1 MRAARG
7 FRPALLAG
15 WMCAGLIVY
24 PGAALVAAP
33 DDAAQLLKS
42 ADDIKTANNSEFKQ
56 RLGRLDA
63 QREQLTPQQ
72 TTYLHYLQAWQ
83 AAYDADY
90 AAAIPQLNA
99 LADGAADDTLR
110 FRAGMTA
117 VNVLAIALRYEEAY
131 ARLYQ
136 MLDLLPAVTDRKAR
150 QQGLN
155 VAAFLYER
163 AGQYDLSLKYADEQ
177 LATESHG
184 NGGCTARN
192 QRLQSLFRSGRL
204 DAFGREYQAGIDA
217 CEEVGELLWSNRIR
231 IYAANY
237 HLVQGRNREAIELL
251 KNHSDEVRRTH
262 YAELISTFDSMLAR
276 ASWKAG
282 DAQAA
287 HGYAT
292 DAIAE
297 SIKGEY
303 SEALVDAYQVL
314 YEIARQQGAYAD
326 ALTYHEKYAT
336 ADKGYLN
343 DTSARALAYQ
353 MVSQQVLD
361 KKRQIDALNEKNQVL
376 ELRRT
381 VDAKSAEATRLYMLL
396 LMIVLASIAFWA
408 YRTKRAQ
415 LRFMRLARRDGLTGI
430 ANRQHFLETARS
442 ALRYAEKSMRD
453 VCVVVLDLDNFKQV
467 NDVHG
472 HAIGDLVLKCAVQA
486 CEARLRSV
494 DVFGRL
500 GGEEFG
506 IVLPDCA
513 AEVAKQRAEELRA
526 AIAAVSAIDP
536 RIDFPVSAS
545 FGVAATGQCGYELR
559 ELLAQADAALY
570 EAKRAGRNRVCL
582 HESEAAHIGSAASA
596 SQA

>member
-1 MRAARG
+1 MRATRR
-7 FRPALLAG
+7 FHPALLAG
-15 WMCAGLIVY
+15 WICAALILH
-24 PGAALVAAP
+24 PGAALAAAP
-33 DDAAQLLKS
+33 DDAAQMLKN
-42 ADDIKTANNSEFKQ
+42 ADDIKSANNGEFK
-56 RLGRLDA
+56 RLLGRLDA
-63 QREQLTPQQ
+63 ERDRLTAQQ
-72 TTYLHYLQAWQ
+72 DIHLRYLQAWQ
-83 AAYDADY
+83 AAYEADY

-99 LADGAADDTLR
+99 LADGAGDDTLR

-192 QRLQSLFRSGRL
+192 QRLQALYRSGAL
-204 DAFGREYQAGIDA
+204 DTFGREFQAGIDA
-217 CEEVGELLWSNRIR
+217 CEEVGEVLWSNRIR
-231 IYAANY
+231 VYAASY
-237 HLVQGRNREAIELL
+237 YLVQGRSREAIELL
-251 KNHSDEVRRTH
+251 KSHSDEVHRTH

-282 DAQAA
+282 ESQAA
-287 HGYAT
+287 RGYAN

-303 SEALVDAYQVL
+303 SEALADAYQVL
-314 YEIARQQGAYAD
+314 YEISRQEGAYAD
-326 ALTYHEKYAT
+326 ALAYHEKYAT

-381 VDAKSAEATRLYMLL
+381 VDAKSAETGRAYMVLL
-396 LMIVLASIAFWA
+396 LVVLASIALWA

-415 LRFMRLARRDGLTGI
+415 LRFMRLARSDGLTGI
-430 ANRQHFLETARS
+430 ANRQHFLATARN
-442 ALRYAEKSMRD
+442 ALRYAEKSMRN

-467 NDVHG
+467 NDAHG

-513 AEVAKQRAEELRA
+513 PEVAKQRAEELRG
-526 AIAAVSAIDP
+526 AIAAVSAIDA

-545 FGVAATGQCGYELR
+545 FGVAAARHCGYDLR
-559 ELLAQADAALY
+559 ELLAHADAALY
-570 EAKRAGRNRVCL
+570 DAKRTGRDRVCM
-582 HESEAAHIGSAASA
+582 HSPEATADHAAGVA
-596 SQA
+596 RT

>member
-1 MRAARG
+1 
-7 FRPALLAG
+7 
-15 WMCAGLIVY
+15 
-24 PGAALVAAP
+24 
-33 DDAAQLLKS
+33 
-42 ADDIKTANNSEFKQ
+42 
-56 RLGRLDA
+56 
-63 QREQLTPQQ
+63 
-72 TTYLHYLQAWQ
+72 
-83 AAYDADY
+83 
-90 AAAIPQLNA
+90 LNA
-99 LADGAADDTLR
+99 LADGAGDDTLR

-136 MLDLLPAVTDRKAR
+136 MLDLLPTVADRKAR

-192 QRLQSLFRSGRL
+192 QRLQSLYRSGKL
-204 DAFGREYQAGIDA
+204 DAFAREYQAGIDA
-217 CEEVGELLWSNRIR
+217 CEEVGEALWSNRIR

-237 HLVQGRNREAIELL
+237 HLVQGRGREAIELL
-251 KNHSDEVRRTH
+251 KNHADEVRRTH

-276 ASWKAG
+276 ASWTTG

-287 HGYAT
+287 RVYAN
-292 DAIAE
+292 DAVAE

-314 YEIARQQGAYAD
+314 YEVSKQQGAYAD
-326 ALTYHEKYAT
+326 ALAYHEKYAA

-361 KKRQIDALNEKNQVL
+361 KKRQIDALNEKNQML

-396 LMIVLASIAFWA
+396 LLIVLASIALWA

-430 ANRQHFLETARS
+430 ANRQHFLETAGN

-453 VCVVVLDLDNFKQV
+453 VCVVVIDLDNFKQV
-467 NDVHG
+467 NDVRG

-513 AEVAKQRAEELRA
+513 LDVAKQRAEELRA
-526 AIAAVSAIDP
+526 AIAALSAVDA

-545 FGVAATGQCGYELR
+545 FGVATTLHGGYDLR
-559 ELLAQADAALY
+559 ELLVQADVALY
-570 EAKRAGRNRVCL
+570 EAKRAGRNRVCA
-582 HESEAAHIGSAASA
+582 HRPDEAPDCAAGISGA
-596 SQA
+596 

>member
-1 MRAARG
+1 MRAARR

-15 WMCAGLIVY
+15 WICAALMLP

-33 DDAAQLLKS
+33 DEMAQWLKS
-42 ADDIKTANNSEFKQ
+42 ADDIKTANNGEFKQ
-56 RLGRLDA
+56 LLARLEG
-63 QREQLTPQQ
+63 QRGQLSARQA
-72 TTYLHYLQAWQ
+72 TYLRYLQAWQ

-99 LADGAADDTLR
+99 LADGSVDDTLR

-136 MLDLLPAVTDRKAR
+136 MLDLLPSVTDHKVR

-204 DAFGREYQAGIDA
+204 DAFGREFQAGIDA
-217 CEEVGELLWSNRIR
+217 CDEVGESLWSNRIR

-237 HLVQGRNREAIELL
+237 YLLQGRNRDAIELL

-276 ASWKAG
+276 ATWKAG
-282 DAQAA
+282 DVQAA
-287 HGYAT
+287 RGYAT

-326 ALTYHEKYAT
+326 ALDYHEKYAA

-376 ELRRT
+376 ELQRT
-381 VDAKSAEATRLYMLL
+381 VDAKSAETTRLYMLL
-396 LMIVLASIAFWA
+396 LLVVLASIALWA
-408 YRTKRAQ
+408 YRTKVAQ

-430 ANRQHFLETARS
+430 ANRQHFLETART
-442 ALRYAEKSMRD
+442 ALRYAEKSARD
-453 VCVVVLDLDNFKQV
+453 ACVVVFDLDNFKQV

-472 HAIGDLVLKCAVQA
+472 HAIGDAVLKCAVQA

-506 IVLPDCA
+506 VLLPDCVPDFA
-513 AEVAKQRAEELRA
+513 NRRAEELRA
-526 AIAAVSAIDP
+526 AIADVAVLDP

-545 FGVAATGQCGYELR
+545 FGIATTQRCGYELR
-559 ELLAQADAALY
+559 ELLAHADEALY
-570 EAKRAGRNRVCL
+570 AAKRAGRNRVSM
-582 HESEAAHIGSAASA
+582 HAPAASTGSATGIAGP
-596 SQA
+596 

>member
-1 MRAARG
+1 MRTTRR

-15 WMCAGLIVY
+15 WICAALVLC
-24 PGAALVAAP
+24 PGAAIPAAP
-33 DDAAQLLKS
+33 EDAAQLLKS
-42 ADDIKTANNSEFKQ
+42 ADDIKTANNGEFKQ
-56 RLGRLDA
+56 LLGRLDA
-63 QREQLTPQQ
+63 QRDQLTSQQ
-72 TTYLHYLQAWQ
+72 ATYLRYLQAWQ

-99 LADGAADDTLR
+99 LADGADDDTLR

-192 QRLQSLFRSGRL
+192 QRLQSLFRSGKL
-204 DAFGREYQAGIDA
+204 DAFGREFQAGIDA
-217 CEEVGELLWSNRIR
+217 CEEVGEPLWSNRMR

-237 HLVQGRNREAIELL
+237 YLVQGRSGEAIELL
-251 KNHSDEVRRTH
+251 KSHSDEVRRTH

-282 DAQAA
+282 DALAA
-287 HGYAT
+287 RGYAT

-314 YEIARQQGAYAD
+314 YEISKQEGAYAD
-326 ALTYHEKYAT
+326 ALAYHEKYAT

-396 LMIVLASIAFWA
+396 LLVVLASIALWA

-430 ANRQHFLETARS
+430 ANRQHFLETARNT
-442 ALRYAEKSMRD
+442 LRYARKSMRD
-453 VCVVVLDLDNFKQV
+453 ACVVVLDLDSFKQV

-513 AEVAKQRAEELRA
+513 PDVADQRAEELRA
-526 AIAAVSAIDP
+526 AIAAISTIDA

-545 FGVAATGQCGYELR
+545 FGVAATRHCGYELR
-559 ELLAQADAALY
+559 ELLVHADAALY
-570 EAKRAGRNRVCL
+570 EAKRAGRNRICV
-582 HESEAAHIGSAASA
+582 HKPEATTVGAAEVPGA
-596 SQA
+596 

>member
-1 MRAARG
+1 MRGARG

-63 QREQLTPQQ
+63 LREQLTPQQ

-251 KNHSDEVRRTH
+251 KNHSDE
-262 YAELISTFDSMLAR
+262 
-276 ASWKAG
+276 
-282 DAQAA
+282 
-287 HGYAT
+287 
-292 DAIAE
+292 
-297 SIKGEY
+297 
-303 SEALVDAYQVL
+303 
-314 YEIARQQGAYAD
+314 
-326 ALTYHEKYAT
+326 
-336 ADKGYLN
+336 
-343 DTSARALAYQ
+343 
-353 MVSQQVLD
+353 
-361 KKRQIDALNEKNQVL
+361 
-376 ELRRT
+376 
-381 VDAKSAEATRLYMLL
+381 
-396 LMIVLASIAFWA
+396 
-408 YRTKRAQ
+408 
-415 LRFMRLARRDGLTGI
+415 
-430 ANRQHFLETARS
+430 
-442 ALRYAEKSMRD
+442 
-453 VCVVVLDLDNFKQV
+453 
-467 NDVHG
+467 
-472 HAIGDLVLKCAVQA
+472 
-486 CEARLRSV
+486 
-494 DVFGRL
+494 
-500 GGEEFG
+500 
-506 IVLPDCA
+506 
-513 AEVAKQRAEELRA
+513 
-526 AIAAVSAIDP
+526 
-536 RIDFPVSAS
+536 
-545 FGVAATGQCGYELR
+545 
-559 ELLAQADAALY
+559 
-570 EAKRAGRNRVCL
+570 
-582 HESEAAHIGSAASA
+582 
-596 SQA
+596 